1 MTHRVDASFAQAT
14 RASVEHYLDRMEHLL
29 RRVASEPAPASLL
42 ATRVTADMHDT
53 GWQFAVAIR
62 FAGRALCPLAGSE
75 APDIPDRFTCEG
87 LIAFIGAMREAISAV
102 PATVPTSNVRHEAG
116 DALLDLPPAD
126 HALRFGLPNMLFH
139 LTMAYAGLRMS
150 GMAIG
155 KADFDGLHR
164 YG

>member
-29 RRVASEPAPASLL
+29 RRVASEPAPDSLL

-62 FAGRALCPLAGSE
+62 FAGRALCPLAGCE
-75 APDIPDRFTCEG
+75 APDIPERFTCES
-87 LIAFIGAMREAISAV
+87 LIAFIGVMREAVATV
-102 PATVPTSNVRHEAG
+102 PATVPTGVVRHEAG
-116 DALLDLPPAD
+116 DAVLDLTPAH

-139 LTMAYAGLRMS
+139 LTMAYSGLRIG
-150 GMAIG
+150 GMTIG
-155 KADFDGLHR
+155 KADFDGLHIYR
-164 YG
+164 